1 MAYNSKRNG
10 GEVEH
15 LLDYTSQLETSLPEK
30 FSEIDTK
37 ISENKKRIT
46 QTEESTESIQEKLP
60 ALENAKATT
69 YEKLVT
75 MCHAGQLVRGTDY
88 KFAFKTIYRSGG
100 VNKEADTEYTIIAHA
115 ISENKISSDVKIY
128 EHPDWEVKYTMEDS
142 DTRLDWSREDDMGQ
156 IYYLKDERGNSAG
169 FDFKNIEMP
178 MYKHLTSLGEV
189 IWLGTTES
197 ICGSLYVEEI
207 GWFKLFS
214 DDTKLYNITIEHEFG
229 KLPNSHIEYTGY
241 NRREM
246 LKIGLKNS
254 YLKGDLCSV
263 NAIDSYA
270 YIYDVCDVKHIKRS
284 IIELNDT
291 KADEIWQC
299 EGSLEDSTFSNIKN
313 IYANFSTCEIEEIY
327 YTGVLRQYSFYRAHL
342 GNFRESDS
350 GTWTFDD
357 LKISNTAGKTYS
369 TGKHKTVKFSR
380 NVDFT
385 IEQRYNFAAFKNC
398 TKLFIFG
405 YANSTTD
412 DAYIAAVDG
421 VSKTETEYVFPKGDT
436 PQLVKYTIS
445 VDSSESHTIRFGGA
459 QVCAIVGIY
468 SPKGRNYNLHGRIKL
483 LSSAIDSS
491 SYISANSH
499 VQYPP
504 EVYRAVSKDYQR
516 LYRTSTT
523 DEGVFYTGGGNRIV
537 GYSVSALQKK
547 DGAYY
552 ISNRDEE
559 YSFYLDYAE
568 LWEYLH
574 PCMKEFYSET
584 KGVITHRLVDPYTL
598 IEVCDEKQLSKYD
611 NDAGFITEQDYF
623 SEVEVTDTEA
633 VQTIKPNVFYK
644 FGVRDNLEIIFDHA
658 SEKEG
663 IVSEYRFEFETTT
676 DSVITLPSS
685 ILWKEE
691 PVFENGTIYQIS
703 VLNNVG
709 TVTSAIPPPM
719 DKRYMYFKSS
729 YDGFTFTFTRHIYYL
744 IDGTNTWVYL
754 PPNTASAA
762 IPKNTKVYLKARL
775 EDNYIEGRY
784 GIGQFRGD
792 TWYQA
797 GGNLKSLCLFDSA
810 YGAKFTPP
818 VACFYGLFD
827 SDERLKW
834 SSNLDLSVSRG
845 SRLCFS
851 SMFAYCTW
859 LESGPDLPN
868 VPLDKECCYS
878 MFDSCTT
885 LFYFPLLPSTELG
898 VACYYNMFCN
908 CDSAEGEVVLPA
920 EHVPS
925 QAYEYIFDGASK
937 LDSIVLLC
945 KSLDENAFGEGGEY
959 WLPNSGRGTIYIH
972 PEASWTNE
980 DLKAPS
986 ERWTIE
992 KAVLDETNN
1001 E

>member
-1 MAYNSKRNG
+1 M
-10 GEVEH
+10 
-15 LLDYTSQLETSLPEK
+15 LDYTSQLETSLPEK
-30 FSEIDTK
+30 FSEVD
-37 ISENKKRIT
+37 KRIA
-46 QTEESTESIQEKLP
+46 QTEESTKSIQEKLP
-60 ALENAKATT
+60 SLENAKATT

-75 MCHAGQLVRGTDY
+75 MCHAGELVRGTDY
-88 KFAFKTIYRSGG
+88 KFVFKTIYRSGG
-100 VNKEADTEYTIIAHA
+100 VNKESDTEYTIIAHA
-115 ISENKISSDVKIY
+115 IAKNKISSDVKIY
-128 EHPDWEVKYTMEDS
+128 EHPEWEVKYTMEDG
-142 DTRLDWSREDDMGQ
+142 DTRLEWSREDDMGQ

-197 ICGSLYVEEI
+197 ICDSLYVEEV

-229 KLPNSHIEYTGY
+229 KLPNSHIEYTGG
-241 NRREM
+241 NRRET

-270 YIYDVCDVKHIKRS
+270 QISNDSDVKCIESS
-284 IIELNDT
+284 IIVLHGA
-291 KADEIWQC
+291 KANEIYSC
-299 EGSLEDSTFSNIKN
+299 EGVWDASIFSSPQHIST
-313 IYANFSTCEIEEIY
+313 NFSSCEIEEIY
-327 YTGVLRQYSFYRAHL
+327 NVGRHRQYNSYRAHL
-342 GNFRESDS
+342 GNFNQSDS
-350 GTWTFDD
+350 GTWEFTD
-357 LKISNTAGKTYS
+357 LKISNTVGKTYG

-385 IEQRYNFAAFKNC
+385 IEQRYNAENFANR
-398 TKLFIFG
+398 TKLFILG
-405 YANSTTD
+405 YANSATD

-421 VSKTETEYVFPKGDT
+421 VSKEETEYVFPKGDT
-436 PQLVKYTIS
+436 PQLVVHTIIVTGS
-445 VDSSESHTIRFGGA
+445 GSHTIRFGGT
-459 QVCAIVGIY
+459 QVCAVIGIH
-468 SPKGRNYNLHGRIKL
+468 SPMAHNLNIHGRIHL
-483 LSSAIDSS
+483 PLSAISAHA
-491 SYISANSH
+491 YISANSH
-499 VQYPP
+499 VIYPP
-504 EVYRAVSKDYQR
+504 EVYNAVNKDYLHLWR
-516 LYRTSTT
+516 IFTT
-523 DEGVFYTGGGNRIV
+523 DEGVFYLRGRNKTAGFKI
-537 GYSVSALQKK
+537 SALQKK

-552 ISNRDEE
+552 ISNKTEDE
-559 YSFYLDYAE
+559 SFYLDYAE

-611 NDAGFITEQDYF
+611 NDAGFVTEQDYF

-658 SEKEG
+658 SEKKG
-663 IVSEYRFEFETTT
+663 IVNEYRFEFETTT
-676 DSVITLPSS
+676 DSIITLPSS
-685 ILWKEE
+685 ILWEEE

-709 TVTSAIPPPM
+709 TVTSVMPPPM
-719 DKRYMYFKSS
+719 DKRYMYFKSD
-729 YDGFTFTFTRHIYYL
+729 YDGFTFTFTGHIYYL

-754 PPNTASAA
+754 PPNTASAV
-762 IPKNTKVYLKARL
+762 IPPNTKVYLKARL
-775 EDNYIEGRY
+775 EDNYIEGKY
-784 GIGQFRGD
+784 GIGHFKGSR
-792 TWYQA
+792 WYQA

-818 VACFYGLFD
+818 VACFCGLFN
-827 SDERLKW
+827 SDERLKYA
-834 SSNLDLSVSRG
+834 SDLDLSVSRG

-851 SMFAYCTW
+851 NMFAYCTW
-859 LESGPDLPN
+859 LECGPDLPN
-868 VPLDKECCYS
+868 VPLDKECCAD
-878 MFDSCTT
+878 MFSECTY

-898 VACYYNMFCN
+898 VACYYDMFYGCY
-908 CDSAEGEVVLPA
+908 SAEGEVVLPA

-925 QAYEYIFDGASK
+925 QAYEYMFDDASK
-937 LDSIVLLC
+937 LKSIVLLC

-959 WLPNSGRGTIYIH
+959 WLPSFGRGTIYIH